1 MTLKFK
7 TVTLVPRFGTKRKR
21 EPFLYRLIYVMPY
34 KVVLVGIGLLIFT
47 FLLNLLPNSEDYLS
61 LSYLPSLFLVILGI
75 ALIWIM
81 PFLAR
86 LFNLSQDIW
95 ARTVI
100 MDFLNKNKL
109 YKEVV
114 VEVKP
119 RKKKKLIESSAS
131 VSYCI
136 DKEEGFLRVRV
147 NKTGIAEYDR
157 FMNDSADLLVAAFNR
172 DLWNVYDGNNFKEF
186 QLLLKPLSRYTLTNG
201 GLLDKWGNY
210 VPTNEVGR
218 IPIAEKITWDYRRNP
233 HALIA
238 GGTGSGKTYFI
249 FYLIRCMLEQGAKL
263 YVIDPKRA
271 DLKPLMGNFID
282 EKDIAET
289 PGQIAGVLRR
299 ANDEMNKRYESF
311 KDFENYNEGNDFTDY
326 GLAPIFIIFDEVAAA
341 RAEADKKTAKEIDD
355 YLKQIV
361 MKGRQAG
368 VFVVLTTQQPNAQTI
383 STDVRDQLGL
393 RVGLGTMSSEGE
405 RMVFGSFEGELT
417 SSGGNGEGHVFLDGQ
432 HWLSPKK
439 FSTPFFHGSYS
450 LKNDLRNLLS

>member
-1 MTLKFK
+1 MALKFK
-7 TVTLVPRFGTKRKR
+7 TVTLMPRFGAKRKR
-21 EPFLYRLIYVMPY
+21 KPFLYRLFYDMPY
-34 KVVLVGIGLLIFT
+34 VIVLIGIGLLIFT
-47 FLLNLLPNSEDYLS
+47 FLLNRLDSLS
-61 LSYLPSLFLVILGI
+61 LPYLPSLFLVALGI
-75 ALIWIM
+75 ALIWVM

-86 LFNLSQDIW
+86 LFNLEQGIW
-95 ARTVI
+95 VRTVI
-100 MDFLNKNKL
+100 MDFLNENKL
-109 YKEVV
+109 YREVPSKT
-114 VEVKP
+114 KP
-119 RKKKKLIESSAS
+119 GKKLIESSAS

-136 DKEEGFLRVRV
+136 DKKEGFLRVRV

-157 FMNDSADLLVAAFNR
+157 FMNDSADLLVSAFNL
-172 DLWNVYDGNNFKEF
+172 DLWNVYDGNNFREF
-186 QLLLKPLSRYTLTNG
+186 QLLLEPLSRYILTND
-201 GLLDKWGNY
+201 GLFDKWGNR
-210 VPTNEVGR
+210 VPTNEVGK
-218 IPIAEKITWDYRRNP
+218 IPIAERITWDYRRNP

-271 DLKPLMGNFID
+271 DLKPLMENFID

-311 KDFENYNEGNDFTDY
+311 KDFENYNEGNDFADY
-326 GLAPIFIIFDEVAAA
+326 GLPPVFVIFDEVAAA

-383 STDVRDQLGL
+383 PTDVRDQLGL

-417 SSGGNGEGHVFLDGQ
+417 SSGGNGEGHVYLDGQ
-432 HWLSPKK
+432 QWLSPKK
-439 FSTPFFHGSYS
+439 FSTPYFEESYS
-450 LKNDLRNLLS
+450 LKSDLRNLLG